1 MVTASKDPD
10 LTEYLPVNVNQKVML
25 YADYSASPST
35 WVNIYSQVI
44 VQNTWNQHWDTRE
57 NFYGDSYSWFH
68 TGDSHNWQIAKG
80 LFGGAGRDY
89 PNLTSPV
96 WQKVLNQSVR
106 KE

>member
-44 VQNTWNQHWDTRE
+44 VQNTWDQHWDTRE

-68 TGDSHNWQIAKG
+68 TGDSHGWQIAKG